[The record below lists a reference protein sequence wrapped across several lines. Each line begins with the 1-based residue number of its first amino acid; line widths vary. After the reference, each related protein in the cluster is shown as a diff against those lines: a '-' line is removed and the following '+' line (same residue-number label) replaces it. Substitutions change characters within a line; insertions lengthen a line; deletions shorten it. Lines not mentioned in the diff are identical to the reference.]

1 MSVNYSA
8 SSSLTRAESE
18 SHVAARVFNAAAS
31 AVTQFF
37 AQTVAHYRAARDIR
51 QLQAL
56 SDQTLRDIGVH
67 RSEITSMVHMRTFRG
82 VDRRHGQD

>member
-1 MSVNYSA
+1 MSIDYSA
-8 SSSLTRAESE
+8 SSSLRRAESE
-18 SHVAARVFNAAAS
+18 SHVAARTFNAVAS
-31 AVTQFF
+31 AVARFF
-37 AQTVAHYRAARDIR
+37 AEAAAHYRAARDIR

-82 VDRRHGQD
+82 VDRRHGQN